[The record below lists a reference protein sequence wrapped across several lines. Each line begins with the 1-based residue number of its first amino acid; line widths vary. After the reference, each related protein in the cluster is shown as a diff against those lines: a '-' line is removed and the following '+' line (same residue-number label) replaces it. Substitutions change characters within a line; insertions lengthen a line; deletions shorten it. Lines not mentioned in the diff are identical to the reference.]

1 MIVYI
6 EYSILVLIEM
16 RIVYDIIKVKLCANR
31 CTPPAR
37 ELLGIEIEI

>member
-31 CTPPAR
+31 YAPPAR

>member
-16 RIVYDIIKVKLCANR
+16 RIVYDIIKVKLCSNR
-31 CTPPAR
+31 YTPHAR
-37 ELLGIEIEI
+37 ELLGIEIDI

>member
-6 EYSILVLIEM
+6 EYSILVLNEM

-31 CTPPAR
+31 SAPHER
-37 ELLGIEIEI
+37 ELIGIEIEI

>member
-16 RIVYDIIKVKLCANR
+16 KIVYDIIKVKLCANLY
-31 CTPPAR
+31 TPPAR
-37 ELLGIEIEI
+37 ELLGIEI